1 MKLAVIGASAGVGL
15 ELVLQLVERAHF
27 VTTLSRSVEAIPNH
41 ANIRKIRGSSLN
53 EADVSQAIGGAE
65 AILVTL
71 GTGTSTQATGLYP
84 GSANAILRALEK
96 AAGKPPLIVLTG
108 FGAGDSWNYNSL
120 LMKALFRLLLKDVY
134 AEKTRMEHI
143 LSTGYPNSMFV
154 RPGRLTNGALTKK
167 YRVVTTLDE
176 QTRVGAISRKDVAHF
191 LAEQAEHPSFIG
203 QYPALSD

>member
-15 ELVLQLVERAHF
+15 ELVLQLVERGHF
-27 VTTLSRSVEAIPNH
+27 VTTLSRSVEAIPDH

-53 EADVSQAIGGAE
+53 DADVSQAIDGAE

-71 GTGTSTQATGLYP
+71 GTGMSTKATGLYP

-96 AAGKPPLIVLTG
+96 AAGKPLLIVLTG

-120 LMKALFRLLLKDVY
+120 VMKALFRLLLKDVY

-167 YRVVTTLDE
+167 YRVVTTLNE

>member
-15 ELVLQLVERAHF
+15 ELVLQLVERGHF
-27 VTTLSRSVEAIPNH
+27 VTTLSRSVEAIPEH
-41 ANIRKIRGSSLN
+41 PNIRKIRGCSLN
-53 EADVSQAIGGAE
+53 ESVIGEAIDGAE

-71 GTGTSTQATGLYP
+71 GTGMSTKTTGLYP
-84 GSANAILRALEK
+84 NSANAILRALAKTE
-96 AAGKPPLIVLTG
+96 GKPPLIVLTG

-120 LMKALFRLLLKDVY
+120 LMKALFRLLLKDIY

-154 RPGRLTNGALTKK
+154 RPGRLTNGALSKK

-176 QTRVGAISRKDVAHF
+176 KTRVGAISRKDVAHF

-203 QYPALSD
+203 RYPALSD